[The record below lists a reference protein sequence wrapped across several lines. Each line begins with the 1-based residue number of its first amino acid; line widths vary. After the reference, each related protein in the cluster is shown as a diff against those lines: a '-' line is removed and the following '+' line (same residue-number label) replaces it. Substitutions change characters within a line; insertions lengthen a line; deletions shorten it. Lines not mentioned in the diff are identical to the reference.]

1 MTALSALLVLPPGL
15 LENQVAQYLDAAS
28 LSKLSGSN
36 RELQGQISRCPQ
48 WAVLVTR
55 HFGLKA
61 AAPIDRQTSWKDVF
75 VAAWI
80 DSHPLTSATQESDVL
95 SVFGRRD
102 SSVRLT
108 PAQEQIRQEIVLMQG
123 LRRFPTSDLLV
134 RLYAQVIRSQALPL
148 RLH

>member
-1 MTALSALLVLPPGL
+1 MTASSALLVLPPGL
-15 LENQVAQYLDAAS
+15 LENHVAQYLDAVS
-28 LSKLSGSN
+28 LSNLSGAN
-36 RELQGQISRCPQ
+36 RELHGQISRCSQ

-55 HFGLKA
+55 HFGLNA
-61 AAPIDRQTSWKDVF
+61 AAPNDRQTSWKSVF
-75 VAAWI
+75 VAAWM

-95 SVFGRRD
+95 SVFDRPD
-102 SSVRLT
+102 SNAMLT

-134 RLYAQVIRSQALPL
+134 RLYAQVIRSQALSL